1 MWCGADSIQLSKKDF
16 LNDLFVVLFVVLFVY
31 LSNPGVI
38 MGVLAE
44 CYLWGS
50 FALKSK
56 VREQKS
62 PMCGLKPQST
72 WKTRNVFLLYLCHP

>member
-16 LNDLFVVLFVVLFVY
+16 LNDLFVVLFVY

-44 CYLWGS
+44 CYL
-50 FALKSK
+50 
-56 VREQKS
+56 
-62 PMCGLKPQST
+62 
-72 WKTRNVFLLYLCHP
+72 